1 MLIPQMGSVNC
12 NYLPYVS
19 NVIIVS
25 VVYFW
30 EVSCVVKKVAKP
42 QGKVLPAIFLMS
54 FECSLILSPLL
65 ERFDYPI
72 RKSGI
77 IGN

>member
-1 MLIPQMGSVNC
+1 MGSVNR
-12 NYLPYVS
+12 NYLPYVG
-19 NVIIVS
+19 NGIIVS
-25 VVYFW
+25 AVHFW
-30 EVSCVVKKVAKP
+30 EVGCVVKEVSKL

-54 FECSLILSPLL
+54 FECSLVLSPLS

>member
-1 MLIPQMGSVNC
+1 MGSVNG
-12 NYLPYVS
+12 NYLPYVGS
-19 NVIIVS
+19 GIIVS
-25 VVYFW
+25 AVHFW
-30 EVSCVVKKVAKP
+30 EVSCVMKEVAKP

-54 FECSLILSPLL
+54 FECSLVLSPLL

>member
-1 MLIPQMGSVNC
+1 MGSVNC
-12 NYLPYVS
+12 NYLPYVGS
-19 NVIIVS
+19 GIIVS
-25 VVYFW
+25 AVHFW
-30 EVSCVVKKVAKP
+30 EVSCVVNEVAKP

-72 RKSGI
+72 KKGGI

>member
-1 MLIPQMGSVNC
+1 MGSVNC
-12 NYLPYVS
+12 NYLPYIG
-19 NVIIVS
+19 NGIIVS
-25 VVYFW
+25 AVHFW

-72 RKSGI
+72 KKGGI

>member
-1 MLIPQMGSVNC
+1 M
-12 NYLPYVS
+12 
-19 NVIIVS
+19 
-25 VVYFW
+25 
-30 EVSCVVKKVAKP
+30 SCVVKKVAKP

-72 RKSGI
+72 KKGGI

>member
-1 MLIPQMGSVNC
+1 MGSVNC
-12 NYLPYVS
+12 NYSPYVGS
-19 NVIIVS
+19 GIIVS
-25 VVYFW
+25 TVHFW
-30 EVSCVVKKVAKP
+30 EVSCVVKEVAKP

-54 FECSLILSPLL
+54 FECSLVLSPLL

>member
-1 MLIPQMGSVNC
+1 MGSVNC
-12 NYLPYVS
+12 NYLPYVGGG
-19 NVIIVS
+19 IIVS
-25 VVYFW
+25 AVHFW
-30 EVSCVVKKVAKP
+30 EVSCVVKEVAKP

-54 FECSLILSPLL
+54 FECSLVLSPLL
-65 ERFDYPI
+65 ERFDYAI